1 MEKQRIAGLRPW
13 LPWPL
18 SRSRW
23 WTEPVRAERL
33 AALRIGLAAALL
45 IDILTTYLPG
55 IHDFFG
61 PHSLGGSYVF
71 ADWAALPHWRWS
83 LLEDVTDPRLL
94 AGAAAA
100 WALATLFLL

>member
-13 LPWPL
+13 LTWPL

-23 WTEPVRAERL
+23 WTEPVPAERL

-45 IDILTTYLPG
+45 IDLLTTYLPH

-61 PHSLGGSYVF
+61 PNSAGGPEVF
-71 ADWAALPHWRWS
+71 GFLTTPPSWRWS
-83 LLEDVTDPRLL
+83 LLASANDPRLFE
-94 AGAAAA
+94 GAAAA
-100 WALATLFLL
+100 WALATV